1 MNTTRRYLLFAV
13 VLSTMWLAGCS
24 TPAARIRSNPDE
36 FARLNLDQQALV
48 RTGQVGI
55 GMDMRAVELAVGKP
69 DRIAV
74 RTSAGG
80 QTQIWRYVDY
90 AYYNRGFLHSG
101 PYGGWGRGGWGHH
114 GYYGSGYWADGY
126 YGFGP
131 TRETIRLLIEFKDG
145 TVSSIIQEMR
155 R

>member
-1 MNTTRRYLLFAV
+1 MKTTKRYLLFAA
-13 VLSTMWLAGCS
+13 VLSAVWLAGCS
-24 TPAARIRSNPDE
+24 TPATRIKHNPE
-36 FARLNLDQQALV
+36 AFARLNLDQQVLV
-48 RTGQVGI
+48 RAGQVGI

-69 DRIAV
+69 DRISV
-74 RTSAGG
+74 QTSAGG

-114 GYYGSGYWADGY
+114 GYYSSVYWADGY
-126 YGFGP
+126 YGFGLAQ
-131 TRETIRLLIEFKDG
+131 ETTRLLLEFKDG
-145 TVSSIIQEMR
+145 TVSSIVQETR

>member
-24 TPAARIRSNPDE
+24 TPMTRIRNNPHE
-36 FARLNLDQQALV
+36 FARLNLEQQALV
-48 RTGQVGI
+48 RAGQVGI
-55 GMDMRAVELAVGKP
+55 GMDMRAVELAVGRP
-69 DRIAV
+69 DRITV
-74 RTSAGG
+74 RTSAEG

-101 PYGGWGRGGWGHH
+101 SYGGWRGGGWGHH
-114 GYYGSGYWADGY
+114 GYYGSGYWGGSY

-131 TRETIRLLIEFKDG
+131 SQETPRLLIEFTEG
-145 TVSSIIQEMR
+145 TVSSIVQEKR